1 MTRGQFAAVVW
12 AGVAGIGTGPMAR
25 RVTAVTD
32 VVISSAA
39 RTAVGAYG
47 KSLRD
52 VAPTDLGAVAA
63 RAALERAGLEGEHV
77 DQVVFGNVIH
87 TAPEDMYMARVVGI
101 KAGIPKEAPALTV
114 NRLCGSGVQAI
125 VSAAQAIK
133 TGDADVA
140 LAGGAES
147 MSRGAYWNLSERWG
161 ARMGDVKLIDA
172 VVGSLTDPF
181 DDIHMGMTAENLAE
195 SHSVSREAQDDFS
208 FESHRRAQAAIDSGK
223 FEDEVVPV
231 QVKEKRETVEFKV
244 DEHVRRD
251 VARDVFSKL
260 RPAFKEDGTVTA
272 GNAAGVNDAGAAV
285 IVMSSRKAEELGAP
299 VRARILSWAVCGVE
313 PKTMGIGPV
322 PAVRR
327 ALERAGKTLED
338 VDVIELNEAFAA
350 QSLAVMSDL
359 DLDPAKVNPN
369 GGAIAFGHP
378 IGATGAIITAKI
390 LSEMER
396 EDHKLGLVTLCIG
409 GGQGIAM
416 LLGRD

>member
-1 MTRGQFAAVVW
+1 MEGGQ
-12 AGVAGIGTGPMAR
+12 
-25 RVTAVTD
+25 
-32 VVISSAA
+32 
-39 RTAVGAYG
+39 
-47 KSLRD
+47 
-52 VAPTDLGAVAA
+52 
-63 RAALERAGLEGEHV
+63 V

-101 KAGIPKEAPALTV
+101 KAPIPKEAPASTV

-133 TGDADVA
+133 TGNADVA
-140 LAGGAES
+140 LAGGPES

-161 ARMGDVKLIDA
+161 ARMGDVTLIDA

-208 FESHRRAQAAIDSGK
+208 FESHRRTQAAIDSGK
-223 FEDEVVPV
+223 FDDELVPV
-231 QVKEKRETVEFKV
+231 QVKAKRETVEFKV

-251 VARDVFSKL
+251 VARDAFSKL

-313 PKTMGIGPV
+313 PKAMGIGPV

-327 ALERAGKTLED
+327 ALQRAGKTLED

-350 QSLAVMSDL
+350 QSLAVLSDL

-369 GGAIAFGHP
+369 GGAVALGHP
-378 IGATGAIITAKI
+378 ISATGAIITAKI